1 MSLECLTDNKTL
13 DLFCNARKTQSYG
26 NMISESAHSG
36 KDQLESGLCQWKYGG
51 VLLAFIVTH
60 FSGLLFML
68 LADVC
73 T

>member
-1 MSLECLTDNKTL
+1 
-13 DLFCNARKTQSYG
+13 
-26 NMISESAHSG
+26 MISESAHSG

>member
-1 MSLECLTDNKTL
+1 MFDWQQDTRNM
-13 DLFCNARKTQSYG
+13 FHNARKTQRYG

-36 KDQLESGLCQWKYGG
+36 KDQLESGLCQRKYAG

-60 FSGLLFML
+60 FSGLLFMF